1 MKLLRGF
8 IEEEDNN
15 VTKMT
20 YEEYK
25 ISFCKITKLGLKR
38 KREVKEDKNDNDVVK
53 NNINK

>member
-1 MKLLRGF
+1 
-8 IEEEDNN
+8 
-15 VTKMT
+15 MT

-53 NNINK
+53 NNINKWYKRREIK